1 MMMKMQSV
9 VACAF
14 QSVIVKKKS
23 PFHQM
28 RTLTLKVTP
37 IRPRFAEHLSLR
49 TLSSSSS
56 LDYSDQSRGGLP
68 RFFSKLLPPSKAP
81 LSLSLSLALSLSISI
96 YSKLDYLPKNLFTM
110 CAAFVFLLWNSFYVV
125 KCSYYGDNF
134 VIING
139 KCTGWRLK
147 VKVI

>member
-1 MMMKMQSV
+1 MMLKMQSV
-9 VACAF
+9 VVCTF

-28 RTLTLKVTP
+28 RTLTLKAIP

-68 RFFSKLLPPSKAP
+68 RFFSKLLPPSKAL
-81 LSLSLSLALSLSISI
+81 LSLSLSLSLYIYI

-125 KCSYYGDNF
+125 KCSYYGYNF

>member
-1 MMMKMQSV
+1 MMLKMQSV
-9 VACAF
+9 VVCTF

-28 RTLTLKVTP
+28 RTLTLKVIP

-81 LSLSLSLALSLSISI
+81 LSLSLYIYI
-96 YSKLDYLPKNLFTM
+96 YSKIDYLPQNLFTM
-110 CAAFVFLLWNSFYVV
+110 CAAFVFLL
-125 KCSYYGDNF
+125 
-134 VIING
+134 
-139 KCTGWRLK
+139 
-147 VKVI
+147 

>member
-28 RTLTLKVTP
+28 RTLTLTLKVTP

-81 LSLSLSLALSLSISI
+81 LSLSLYIYI
-96 YSKLDYLPKNLFTM
+96 YSKIDYLPQNLFTM

-125 KCSYYGDNF
+125 KCSYYGYNF

>member
-23 PFHQM
+23 PFLQM

-37 IRPRFAEHLSLR
+37 IRPRFPAHLSLR
-49 TLSSSSS
+49 TFSSSSS

-68 RFFSKLLPPSKAP
+68 RFFSKLLPPSKAL
-81 LSLSLSLALSLSISI
+81 LSLSLSLYIYIYI

-110 CAAFVFLLWNSFYVV
+110 CAAFVFLL
-125 KCSYYGDNF
+125 
-134 VIING
+134 
-139 KCTGWRLK
+139 
-147 VKVI
+147 

>member
-28 RTLTLKVTP
+28 RTLTLTLKVTP

-81 LSLSLSLALSLSISI
+81 LSLSRSLSISI

-110 CAAFVFLLWNSFYVV
+110 TMCAAFVFLLWNSFMLLNVHIM
-125 KCSYYGDNF
+125 
-134 VIING
+134 VIILWSLMGNVLG
-139 KCTGWRLK
+139 ED
-147 VKVI
+147 